1 MHFFSL
7 HMFDF
12 HFCILNLLCF
22 IAIVKSIVLLKIL
35 AYFSFEFLLF
45 NISVLDFPP

>member
-1 MHFFSL
+1 MHFISFY
-7 HMFDF
+7 MFDF

-22 IAIVKSIVLLKIL
+22 IVIMKSIVLLKIM

-45 NISVLDFPP
+45 NISVLDFPS